1 MANLLTPPPKVSTP
15 MLLDTPWARV
25 KHPTSLSAGF
35 GAADFME
42 LDDVEFAQLLRDN
55 VAPRQP
61 TGAVREAWG
70 EFWLTLGSSEP
81 ELADRVFGVLEEFFE
96 QTEEA
101 LAGGQLDEAQTK
113 RARKFLRFCEEAW
126 NRLEVIVDQ
135 PLGWAGRAANEF
147 NPKGRLVIAQLV
159 DAIAGHRDSV
169 ARGGDTESANEALW
183 AVLRKVRLDP
193 AMYRTGADS
202 G

>member
-1 MANLLTPPPKVSTP
+1 MVSLLTPPPKVSTP

-25 KHPTSLSAGF
+25 KHPTPLPADFS
-35 GAADFME
+35 AADFME
-42 LDDVEFAQLLRDN
+42 LGDVEFAQLLRDN
-55 VAPRQP
+55 LAPRQP

-70 EFWLTLGSSEP
+70 KFWVTLGSSEP
-81 ELADRVFGVLEEFFE
+81 ELADRVFDVLEEFFE

-101 LAGGQLDEAQTK
+101 LGGGQLDDAQTK

-135 PLGWAGRAANEF
+135 PLGWAGRAANGF
-147 NPKGRLVIAQLV
+147 NPKGRLVIAELV
-159 DAIAGHRDSV
+159 DAITTHRDSV
-169 ARGGDTESANEALW
+169 ARVGHTESANEALW

-193 AMYRTGADS
+193 AMSRPGADS

>member
-1 MANLLTPPPKVSTP
+1 MVSLLTPPPKVSTP

-25 KHPTSLSAGF
+25 KHPTPLPADFS
-35 GAADFME
+35 AADFME
-42 LDDVEFAQLLRDN
+42 LSDVEFAQLLRDN
-55 VAPRQP
+55 LAPRQP
-61 TGAVREAWG
+61 IGAVREAWG
-70 EFWLTLGSSEP
+70 KFWVTLGSSEP
-81 ELADRVFGVLEEFFE
+81 ELADRVFDVLEEFFE

-101 LAGGQLDEAQTK
+101 LGGGQLDDAQTK

-135 PLGWAGRAANEF
+135 PLGWAGRAANGF

-159 DAIAGHRDSV
+159 DAITTHRDSV
-169 ARGGDTESANEALW
+169 ARVGDTESANEALW

-193 AMYRTGADS
+193 ALSRTGADS

>member
-1 MANLLTPPPKVSTP
+1 MVSLLTPPPKVSTP

-25 KHPTSLSAGF
+25 KHPTPLPADFS
-35 GAADFME
+35 AADFME
-42 LDDVEFAQLLRDN
+42 LSDVEFAQLLRDN
-55 VAPRQP
+55 LAPRQP
-61 TGAVREAWG
+61 IGAVREAWG
-70 EFWLTLGSSEP
+70 KFWVTLGSSEP
-81 ELADRVFGVLEEFFE
+81 ELADRVFDVLEEFFE

-101 LAGGQLDEAQTK
+101 LGGGQLDDAQTK

-135 PLGWAGRAANEF
+135 PLGWAGRAANGF

-159 DAIAGHRDSV
+159 DAITTHRDSV
-169 ARGGDTESANEALW
+169 ARVGDTESANEALW

-193 AMYRTGADS
+193 AMSRTGADS

>member
-1 MANLLTPPPKVSTP
+1 MVSLLTPPPKVSTP

-25 KHPTSLSAGF
+25 KHPTPLPADFS
-35 GAADFME
+35 AADFME
-42 LDDVEFAQLLRDN
+42 LSDVEFAQLLRDN
-55 VAPRQP
+55 LAPRQP
-61 TGAVREAWG
+61 IGAVREAWG
-70 EFWLTLGSSEP
+70 KFWVTLGSSEP
-81 ELADRVFGVLEEFFE
+81 ELADRVFDVLEEFFE

-101 LAGGQLDEAQTK
+101 LGGGQLDDAQTK

-135 PLGWAGRAANEF
+135 PLGWAGRAANGF

-159 DAIAGHRDSV
+159 DAITTHRDSV
-169 ARGGDTESANEALW
+169 TRVGDTESANEALW

-193 AMYRTGADS
+193 ALSRTGADS

>member
-1 MANLLTPPPKVSTP
+1 MVSLLTPPPKVSTP

-25 KHPTSLSAGF
+25 KHPTPLPADFS
-35 GAADFME
+35 AADFME
-42 LDDVEFAQLLRDN
+42 LSDVEFAQLLRDN
-55 VAPRQP
+55 LAPRQP
-61 TGAVREAWG
+61 IGAVREAWG
-70 EFWLTLGSSEP
+70 KFWVTLGSSEP
-81 ELADRVFGVLEEFFE
+81 ELADRVFDVLEEFFE

-101 LAGGQLDEAQTK
+101 LGGGRLDDAQTK

-135 PLGWAGRAANEF
+135 PLGWAGRAANGF

-159 DAIAGHRDSV
+159 DAITTHRDSV
-169 ARGGDTESANEALW
+169 ARVGDTESANEALW

-193 AMYRTGADS
+193 AMSRTGADS